1 MRRSALKRLAATA
14 AVGLL
19 GPLAARA
26 QSFPA
31 RPIRIVVPFPAGGP
45 TDQVARLVA
54 TTMQAAIGQ
63 NVIVDNRPGGGGQ
76 IGASQ
81 LQQAPADGHTL
92 LIGDMGLLAANT
104 SLYQKLSYDV
114 QKDFLPVSGAMNAPM
129 VLVVPA
135 NSPAA
140 SLADL
145 VARAKAAPLNFAS
158 QGNGTGGHLLGEQ
171 MRLLTKAAM
180 NHVPYKGSAP
190 ALQDVIA
197 GNVDLFWDV
206 LGSVLPHVRAGRVKA
221 LAIAAPKRA
230 AAAPEIPT
238 TAEAG
243 QPQLLMSP
251 WFGFVVRT
259 GTPDAVVARLNTE
272 LNAALRNPEVV
283 AKLQTAG
290 FEPTPGTPDALA
302 RQIREETERWGTV
315 VRAANIRID

>member
-19 GPLAARA
+19 APVTARA

-54 TTMQAAIGQ
+54 TTMQAALGQ
-63 NVIVDNRPGGGGQ
+63 NVLVDNRPGGGGQ

-81 LQQAPADGHTL
+81 LQQSPADGYTL
-92 LIGDMGLLAANT
+92 VIGDMGLLAANT
-104 SLYQKLSYDV
+104 SLYRKLSYDV
-114 QKDFLPVSGAMNAPM
+114 QKDFVPVSAAMNAPM

-135 NSPAA
+135 ASPAA
-140 SLADL
+140 SLGDL
-145 VARAKAAPLNFAS
+145 VARSKVAPLNFAS

-171 MRLLTKAAM
+171 MRLQTKAAM

-221 LAIAAPKRA
+221 LAIATPKRA
-230 AAAPEIPT
+230 NAAPEIPT

-251 WFGFVVRT
+251 WFGFMVRS
-259 GTPDAVVARLNTE
+259 GTPDAVVARLNAE

-283 AKLQTAG
+283 AKLQGVG
-290 FEPTPGTPDALA
+290 FEPIPGTPDALA
-302 RQIREETERWGTV
+302 RLIREETDRWGAV
-315 VRAANIRID
+315 VKAADIRID